1 MNYAERYLAIS
12 SDMDCEGPACD
23 EDLLLAAKKGSHAA
37 FAELQRTYSPQVF
50 QRILSITR
58 NREDAED
65 ALQDA
70 FLNAYLGL
78 PSFQGKSKLST
89 WLIRIGINSALMILR
104 RRRCRPE
111 TSLEQHQDSELDSGY
126 VEVRDHAPD
135 PEQVYDQQQRCHAI
149 RRALQQLDPKLQAA
163 MGIRLSTE
171 HSMGEIAQDLGVSVA
186 SVKARLYRARKRLL
200 RSPALRTKRE
210 VSLSGRSGGREHSSS
225 RDYRHRNAD
234 LVGEGSIRINDIKPR
249 S

>member
-1 MNYAERYLAIS
+1 MNSAEQCLAIS
-12 SDMDCEGPACD
+12 SNMNCDAPAGD
-23 EDLLLAAKKGSHAA
+23 EDLLLAAKRGSHAA
-37 FAELQRTYSPQVF
+37 FAELQRAYSPQVF

-65 ALQDA
+65 AMQDA

-111 TSLEQHQDSELDSGY
+111 TSLEQHQESEVDSGY
-126 VEVRDHAPD
+126 VEVRDHAPN

-149 RRALQQLDPKLQAA
+149 RCALEQLDPKLRTALG
-163 MGIRLSTE
+163 MRVSKE

-186 SVKARLYRARKRLL
+186 SVKARLHRARKRLL
-200 RSPALRTKRE
+200 RSPAFRTKRE
-210 VSLSGRSGGREHSSS
+210 ASSSGRSGGRECSSS
-225 RDYRHRNAD
+225 RDLKHRNAD
-234 LVGEGSIRINDIKPR
+234 LVSEGSIGPNDIKPR